1 MESLYFKGH
10 VPFYY
15 WLIDNG
21 IDIDVMASLKG
32 YRFSLVIGG
41 KNKFNRSLVGML
53 SEINKISN
61 LNIDENKSMIKG
73 KNGYLIVFKGNE
85 ESESSEEIVEE
96 VVESVEAIE
105 VSEDSVT
112 LDEDKINSFLE
123 ESSSKKEAKSKLEDY
138 AKEVFN
144 VELDKRASF
153 ENMLEILKESI

>member
-1 MESLYFKGH
+1 MKSLYFKGH

-21 IDIDVMASLKG
+21 VDIDVMASLKG

-53 SEINKISN
+53 SEINKVSN
-61 LNIDENKSMIKG
+61 LDIDENKSMIKG
-73 KNGYLIVFKGNE
+73 KNGYLIVFKDNGIEENE
-85 ESESSEEIVEE
+85 EVNPLEEATEE
-96 VVESVEAIE
+96 VVEPDQVD
-105 VSEDSVT
+105 VV

-144 VELDKRASF
+144 VELDKRTSF